1 MAKTRSH
8 SIMGHSAMLGIALVV
23 PLCAILASF
32 VISWLFGAIEA
43 YIKCKTVSEME
54 FWLRV

>member
-1 MAKTRSH
+1 
-8 SIMGHSAMLGIALVV
+8 MGHSAMLGIALVV

-32 VISWLFGAIEA
+32 VISWLFCAIEA

-54 FWLRV
+54 YWLRV